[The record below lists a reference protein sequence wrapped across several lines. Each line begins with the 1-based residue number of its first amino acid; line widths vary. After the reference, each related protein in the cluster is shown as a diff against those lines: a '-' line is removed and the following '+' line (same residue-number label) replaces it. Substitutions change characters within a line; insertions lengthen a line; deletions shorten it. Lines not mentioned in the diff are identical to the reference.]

1 MTEWD
6 EEGDR
11 VRQAGEWK
19 RERERKD
26 VKSEWKRKFA
36 AGATKRRSGA
46 GIDFVGS
53 RHSNGTQQHAHTDTR
68 PAAAALLSV
77 LANSP
82 HDHSHSPVGSVSV
95 TLTAI
100 RDFGLLNHGYSYGY
114 GYVKWLRIKGPRAI
128 AGSMALFVS
137 PSDATRKKRID
148 NWLATFYS
156 LIPID

>member
-1 MTEWD
+1 MQRPSAEFPTTIPHPHPHPHPHPGAPTSAVECA
-6 EEGDR
+6 
-11 VRQAGEWK
+11 RQP
-19 RERERKD
+19 R
-26 VKSEWKRKFA
+26 
-36 AGATKRRSGA
+36 THA

-114 GYVKWLRIKGPRAI
+114 GYVK
-128 AGSMALFVS
+128 
-137 PSDATRKKRID
+137 
-148 NWLATFYS
+148 
-156 LIPID
+156 